1 MVNRKGYIL
10 SKHATKRGHNTLVEI
25 WVSTETGPVCLQSE
39 NERPVCFVATKDSSL
54 LCETAKNNGIDLFLS
69 SDNFYTLEQIPVDTL
84 KTTTP
89 TAMYQIRQLAQSLN
103 ITLYEADIKV
113 EDRFLMERFIYGAL
127 EFVAPDLNTNH
138 IKNAKIRPTQYTPTL
153 STLSID
159 IECDEHENLF
169 SIAFASKQHNEVI
182 LVRSETHPRSLPT
195 DKNFILSVVNS
206 EAELLKQFIHRVH
219 QIDPDVILGW
229 NVKQFDFAVLA
240 RRANKHAIKLTI
252 GRENRNAYVR
262 QWDGNTIVDIPGR
275 CIVDGIEALKTMT
288 YQFESFSLDNVANQ
302 LLNQNKLIQSDDK
315 LTAIKNLYHEDPF
328 SLAQYNFQDC
338 VLVNNIE
345 DKTRFVEFLILR
357 GTLTGL
363 DLGRPG
369 GSVAAFLNV
378 YLPKLH
384 RRRYV
389 AGVRPEHG
397 GLASPG
403 GYVMNSQPGLY
414 NDVLVLDFKSLY
426 PSIIRTFKI
435 DPMGLAEGLK
445 APDTA
450 IGGFKG
456 AVFSR
461 EHHFLPDI
469 IANLWQQR
477 DEAKRQNDAPR
488 SQAIK
493 ILMNSFYGVLGSG
506 GCPFYDPRLASSITL
521 RGHEI
526 MQTTAKWIEALGYK
540 VIYGDTDSTFVHI
553 NNNTSLGTPEQTGHA
568 IAKIINNKWAHWL
581 QEKYACDCYLEIEFE
596 TYFETFFMPTIRG
609 SELGSKK
616 RYAGL
621 KRSKN
626 KTELVFKGLENVRSD
641 WTELAKSFQY
651 ELYQRVF
658 ENRPVGP
665 FVKNTVQAIRSGQ
678 EDNRLIYTKRLRKP
692 LHEYTKAHPPHVKA
706 AIHADEI
713 NKRLGNRL
721 RYQNNTSIRY
731 VITIQG
737 PQTTEHQRAPLDY
750 NHYIEKQIKPIAES
764 ILPLIGLSFSELTSK
779 QLPLFESQ

>member
-1 MVNRKGYIL
+1 MVIRKGYIL
-10 SKHATKRGHNTLVEI
+10 SKHASKRGKNTLVEL
-25 WVSTETGPVCLQSE
+25 WVSTDDGPVCLYSE
-39 NERPVCFVATKDSSL
+39 NERPVCFISTQDSSL
-54 LCETAKNNGIDLFLS
+54 LCEAANNKGIDLHVS
-69 SDNFYTLEQIPVDTL
+69 SDGFCTLEQVPVNTL

-89 TAMYQIRQLAQSLN
+89 ASMHQLRQLAQTLN
-103 ITLYEADIKV
+103 ITLYEADIKI
-113 EDRFLMERFIYGAL
+113 EDRFLMERFIYGSL
-127 EFVAPDLNTNH
+127 EFIAASRDENQIHNP
-138 IKNAKIRPTQYTPTL
+138 KIRPAQYTPKLT
-153 STLSID
+153 SLSID
-159 IECDEHENLF
+159 IECDENENLF
-169 SIAFASKQHNEVI
+169 SIAFASKHHNEVI
-182 LVRSETHPRSLPT
+182 LLRTENHPVSLPT
-195 DKNFILSVVNS
+195 SADFILTTVNN
-206 EAELLKQFIHRVH
+206 EVELLNAFIQRIH

-229 NVKQFDFAVLA
+229 NIKQFDFAVLA
-240 RRANKHAIKLTI
+240 RRASKHTIKLTI
-252 GRENRNAYVR
+252 GRNHRSAYIR
-262 QWDGNTIVDIPGR
+262 EWDGHTIVDIAGR

-315 LTAIKNLYHEDPF
+315 LTTIKNLYHEDPF
-328 SLAQYNFQDC
+328 ALAQYNFQDC
-338 VLVNNIE
+338 VLVNNIA
-345 DKTRFVEFLILR
+345 DKTRFLEFLVLR

-384 RRRYV
+384 RHKYV
-389 AGVRPEHG
+389 AGVRPQHG

-414 NDVLVLDFKSLY
+414 KDVLVLDFKSLY

-435 DPMGLAEGLK
+435 DPIGLAEGLK
-445 APDTA
+445 TPDKA
-450 IGGFKG
+450 IPGFKG

-461 EHHFLPDI
+461 KHHFLPDI

-477 DEAKRQNDAPR
+477 DEAKRQSDAPR

-526 MQTTAKWIEALGYK
+526 MQTTAKWIEELGYK

-553 NNNTSLGTPEQTGHA
+553 NDNTSLGTPEQTGHA
-568 IAKIINNKWAHWL
+568 IAAMINQKWAQAL
-581 QEKYACDCYLEIEFE
+581 REKFNCECYLEIEFE

-609 SELGSKK
+609 SVLGSKK

-626 KTELVFKGLENVRSD
+626 ETELVFKGLENVRSD

-658 ENRPVGP
+658 ENSPVGP
-665 FVKNTVQAIRSGQ
+665 FIKKTLQAIRSGH
-678 EDNRLIYTKRLRKP
+678 EDQRLIYTKRLRKP

-713 NKRLGNRL
+713 NRRLGNRL

-731 VITIQG
+731 VITVQG
-737 PQTTEHQRAPLDY
+737 PQTIEHQSAPLDY
-750 NHYIEKQIKPIAES
+750 EHYIDKQIKPIAEN
-764 ILPLIGLSFSELTSK
+764 ILPLVGLSFSALTAE
-779 QLPLFESQ
+779 QLPLFETR